1 MELQRGVPLD
11 VTACKGWSWIL
22 LAGYPMPDMQWDG
35 RGAICR
41 SGGRAEMKTEKISI
55 KLTTHNMDHD
65 IHIMNAINHL
75 LGYPSMVRVCIHRLK
90 SDFMFP
96 IPYKLTVWYVNRMD
110 WTPSMFLAERLGGTG
125 IDIQE
130 LSQQQRG

>member
-1 MELQRGVPLD
+1 
-11 VTACKGWSWIL
+11 
-22 LAGYPMPDMQWDG
+22 
-35 RGAICR
+35 
-41 SGGRAEMKTEKISI
+41 MKTEKISI